1 MLSRIAVRNL
11 ASSQSLANKNVVLVD
26 GARTPFCRSNAEY
39 DGIWCYDLQREAIS
53 GLMKRNPKV
62 KPEDI
67 GKVVCGTVIMD
78 VSTSNIAREAALA
91 AGIPDSVPCNTVT
104 LACISSNVSIT
115 SVTQAIQAG
124 EIDIGIAGG
133 VEVMSDVPIRWPR
146 KTREW
151 MIKYGSKIKGLTGKK
166 GAMTALGKWKGSIPS
181 MIGFETP
188 AVAEFSTGET
198 MGHSADRLAS
208 QFGVSREEQ
217 DQFAYRSHVAA
228 QTAAKEGKLKDVLK
242 VFVPGKD
249 EPVTRDMGVMPALE
263 KAKSLKA
270 AFIKPHGTITAA
282 NASYLTDGASACL
295 IMSEEKALEL
305 GCQPMAYLRDH
316 IYVARDPVDE
326 LLLGPAFSINAMMNK
341 TGLGMKDIDVWEIHE
356 AFAGQVLANK
366 KALASDHFCKEHMP
380 QREAA
385 VGDIPMDKLNK
396 WGGSLSIGH
405 PFGATGVRL
414 ITQAAHRLRDEN
426 GKYAMISACAAG
438 GHAFGGII
446 ERYPTFKK

>member
-1 MLSRIAVRNL
+1 MLTRLTSVRSL
-11 ASSQSLANKNVVLVD
+11 ASSAAAFANKNVVLVD

-53 GLMKRNPKV
+53 GLLKRNPKV

-78 VSTSNIAREAALA
+78 VSTSNIAREAALS
-91 AGIPDSVPCNTVT
+91 AGIPESVPCHTVT
-104 LACISSNVSIT
+104 LACISSNVAIT
-115 SVTQAIQAG
+115 DITASIQAG
-124 EIDIGIAGG
+124 EFDIGIAGG
-133 VEVMSDVPIRWPR
+133 VECMSDVPIRWPR

-151 MIKYGSKIKGLTGKK
+151 MIKYGSKIKGLGGPK
-166 GAMTALGKWKGSIPS
+166 GAIAALGKWKGSKLG

-188 AVAEFSTGET
+188 AVAEFSTGES

-208 QFGVSREEQ
+208 QFNISREEQ
-217 DQFAYRSHVAA
+217 DEFAYRSHVNAKKAA
-228 QTAAKEGKLKDVLK
+228 EEGKLKDVLK
-242 VFVPGKD
+242 VFVPGRD
-249 EPVTRDMGVMPALE
+249 EPVSRDMGVLPAKE
-263 KAKSLKA
+263 KAASLKA

-282 NASYLTDGASACL
+282 NASYLTDGASAAL

-305 GCQPMAYLRDH
+305 GLQPMAYLREH
-316 IYVARDPVDE
+316 CYVAKDPVDS
-326 LLLGPAFSINAMMNK
+326 LLLGPAYSIQKMLQK
-341 TGLGMKDIDVWEIHE
+341 TGQKFSDIDVWEIHE
-356 AFAGQVLANK
+356 AFSGQVLANR
-366 KALASDHFCKEHMP
+366 KALASDHFCKEHMGA
-380 QREAA
+380 EKA
-385 VGDIPMDKLNK
+385 VGEIPMDKLNN

-414 ITQAAHRLRDEN
+414 ITQAAHRLKAEN

-446 ERYPTFKK
+446 EKYPTF

>member
-1 MLSRIAVRNL
+1 MLTRLGSIRSFS
-11 ASSQSLANKNVVLVD
+11 ASAAALANKNVVLVD
-26 GARTPFCRSNAEY
+26 GARTPFCRSNAEF

-53 GLMKRNPKV
+53 GLLKRNPKV
-62 KPEDI
+62 NPADI

-91 AGIPDSVPCNTVT
+91 AGIPDNVPCNTVT
-104 LACISSNVSIT
+104 LACISSNVAIT
-115 SVTQAIQAG
+115 QITQAIQTG

-151 MIKYGSKIKGLTGKK
+151 MIKYGSKIKGLGGPK
-166 GAMTALGKWKGSIPS
+166 GAMAAIGKWKGSMVS

-188 AVAEFSTGET
+188 AVAEFSTGES

-208 QFGVSREEQ
+208 QFGISREEQ
-217 DQFAYRSHVAA
+217 DQFAYRSHCNA
-228 QTAAKEGKLKDVLK
+228 QKANSEGKLKDVLK
-242 VFVPGKD
+242 VFVPGRA
-249 EPVTRDMGVMPALE
+249 EPVSRDMGVMPALE

-282 NASYLTDGASACL
+282 NASYLTDGASAAL
-295 IMSEEKALEL
+295 IMSEQKALEL
-305 GCQPMAYLRDH
+305 GLQPMAYLRDH
-316 IYVARDPVDE
+316 VYVAKDPIDS
-326 LLLGPAFSINAMMNK
+326 LLLGPAFSIQAMLEK
-341 TGLGMKDIDVWEIHE
+341 TGRKFNEIDVWEIHE
-356 AFAGQVLANK
+356 AFSGQVLANR
-366 KALASDHFCKEHMP
+366 KALASDKFCKEHMGTKN
-380 QREAA
+380 A
-385 VGDIPMDKLNK
+385 VGEIPIDKLNN

-414 ITQAAHRLRDEN
+414 ITQAAHRLKEEN

-446 ERYPTFKK
+446 EKYPTF

>member
-11 ASSQSLANKNVVLVD
+11 ASSQTLASKNVVLVD

-166 GAMTALGKWKGSIPS
+166 GATTALGKWKGSPLS

-228 QTAAKEGKLKDVLK
+228 ENAAKEGKLKDVLK
-242 VFVPGKD
+242 VFVPGRD
-249 EPVTRDMGVMPALE
+249 EPVTRDMGVKPALE

-316 IYVARDPVDE
+316 VYVARDPVDQ
-326 LLLGPAFSINAMMNK
+326 LLLGPAFSINAMLNK
-341 TGLGMKDIDVWEIHE
+341 TKLAMKDIDVWEIHE

-366 KALASDHFCKEHMP
+366 KALASDHFCKEHMN
-380 QREAA
+380 REGA

-414 ITQAAHRLRDEN
+414 ITQAAHRLKDEN

-446 ERYPTFKK
+446 ERYPTFK